1 MLQLE
6 IVLTGLVIL
15 VVSMMAVAVLIVPVE
30 VMGMA
35 VMESVEKVMETFLV
49 LPMVTVTE
57 NLMALMI
64 QALLMTRGM
73 VAEVSTVM
81 TLSTQAPMVV
91 AMLG

>member
-35 VMESVEKVMETFLV
+35 VIESVEKVMETFLV